1 LTTTVLDRQT
11 DRQTDRHKQTYCV
24 RIQDLIYCCEF
35 FSFIFRHKLF
45 LEGPSHVPALVVF
58 HNLYTELDPK
68 WHIVHLGNPPE
79 KVPPYDSDFLHS
91 EACLLHWDGSRK
103 PWLYPSQTGADIWRK
118 YAVYDLV
125 QPSI

>member
-1 LTTTVLDRQT
+1 MDIPPETCLFNAGVFVVDMKKF
-11 DRQTDRHKQTYCV
+11 KQWNISAKLEYWATMNV
-24 RIQDLIYCCEF
+24 K
-35 FSFIFRHKLF
+35 HKLF